1 VIGLKQL
8 QTDLVNIVWFVNLTS
23 LIPVILTVLDSWY
36 HYFSTRQN
44 SKHSICQNLLRY
56 HSNFGTLC
64 VNLSITLME
73 SSTFVTLHYV
83 TDNTFITNYADL
95 NTSINIQYKCNQ
107 VRQDSQ
113 FTKKKVKHSSLL
125 PSDQEENKSRVLL
138 HLLFYFVCLRRIF
151 ILAMHSRFIGCL
163 PREKSIKKLI
173 MY

>member
-8 QTDLVNIVWFVNLTS
+8 QTEFVNIFWFVTS
-23 LIPVILTVLDSWY
+23 LIRIILTVLDS
-36 HYFSTRQN
+36 FSTRQN

-56 HSNFGTLC
+56 HSNFGTLY

-95 NTSINIQYKCNQ
+95 NTSINIQCKCNQ
-107 VRQDSQ
+107 MRQDSQ
-113 FTKKKVKHSSLL
+113 FTKKKVKHRSLL

-138 HLLFYFVCLRRIF
+138 HLFSYFVCLRLTHTHICTCYAQSF
-151 ILAMHSRFIGCL
+151 YWL
-163 PREKSIKKLI
+163 PAA
-173 MY
+173 